1 MRLNQDAK
9 KIEMLKLQYKPGTK
23 LCLDRMDGEPQMP
36 LGLKGEVFMVDDI
49 GQIHV
54 QWENGSSLAL
64 NIEVDRF
71 HTLEKPEKKR
81 KKGEP
86 SR

>member
-36 LGLKGEVFMVDDI
+36 VGLKGEVFMVDDI

-71 HTLEKPEKKR
+71 HALEKPEKKR